1 MRSNE
6 REIYFGSHT
15 VVHLVDSLGIPPA
28 LADIATRAEW
38 RKAQVCRGLTVLN
51 LCVLPLRNIEPG
63 QAIEAKADA
72 RASQP
77 GFNPPTRPS
86 MVPSNAIGSI
96 MPGTS
101 MYLHS
106 ALLSAVAGY
115 VDAAGFASL
124 IGLFPAHLTGEIV
137 GDAIALSSG
146 HLGDHATRLWMLPVF
161 VGSVT
166 TATLVARVLR
176 RNGRRAL
183 TGLLALVTVALA
195 AFSASDFVSGLL
207 HESWHLH
214 MLLGGA
220 CAVAAM
226 GFQNALMRE
235 SLAGSCP
242 TTVMTGNLTH
252 VVIDVVDHLF
262 VKLARPHK
270 RDRRPRSRLLPT
282 ASALFAFIGC
292 AVLGGFMTRF
302 FGSLSVLLPTAL
314 TALLTARAWH
324 EDRRLLA
331 ASMPGKIMAP
341 APLPTFDVWPQSLAP
356 RAPTHYPPPGNATKV
371 LHVRAP
377 SPSKPEL
384 ERQPMKRTVS
394 GTQLKTNFIKDE

>member
-1 MRSNE
+1 
-6 REIYFGSHT
+6 
-15 VVHLVDSLGIPPA
+15 
-28 LADIATRAEW
+28 
-38 RKAQVCRGLTVLN
+38 
-51 LCVLPLRNIEPG
+51 
-63 QAIEAKADA
+63 
-72 RASQP
+72 
-77 GFNPPTRPS
+77 

-96 MPGTS
+96 MPGSS

-137 GDAIALSSG
+137 GDAIAFSSG
-146 HLGDHATRLWMLPVF
+146 HMSDHATRLWMLPVF

-166 TATLVARVLR
+166 IATLVARFLR

-195 AFSASDFVSGLL
+195 AFSASDFLSGQL

-214 MLLGGA
+214 MLLGGG

-235 SLAGSCP
+235 SLSGSCP

-262 VKLARPHK
+262 TKVTRPNK
-270 RDRRPRSRLLPT
+270 RDRRPHSRLLPV
-282 ASALFAFIGC
+282 ASALLAFIAC

-314 TALLTARAWH
+314 TAVLTVRAWQ
-324 EDRRLLA
+324 EDRKQLA
-331 ASMPGKIMAP
+331 VSLPRKSMAA
-341 APLPTFDVWPQSLAP
+341 APLPTFDVWPPSLAP
-356 RAPTHYPPPGNATKV
+356 RAGNHYPPPANPSKISPA
-371 LHVRAP
+371 RAP
-377 SPSKPEL
+377 APSKPEL
-384 ERQPMKRTVS
+384 ERQPTKRTVS
-394 GTQLKTNFIKDE
+394 GTQLKTNFIKED

>member
-1 MRSNE
+1 
-6 REIYFGSHT
+6 
-15 VVHLVDSLGIPPA
+15 
-28 LADIATRAEW
+28 
-38 RKAQVCRGLTVLN
+38 
-51 LCVLPLRNIEPG
+51 
-63 QAIEAKADA
+63 
-72 RASQP
+72 
-77 GFNPPTRPS
+77 

-96 MPGTS
+96 MPGSS

-137 GDAIALSSG
+137 GDAIAFSSG
-146 HLGDHATRLWMLPVF
+146 HLSDHATRLWMLPVF

-166 TATLVARVLR
+166 TATLVARMLR

-183 TGLLALVTVALA
+183 TGLLALVTAALA
-195 AFSASDFVSGLL
+195 AFSASDFLSGRL

-214 MLLGGA
+214 MLLGGG

-235 SLAGSCP
+235 SLSGSCP

-262 VKLARPHK
+262 TKLTRPHQ
-270 RDRRPRSRLLPT
+270 RDRRPHSRLLPV
-282 ASALFAFIGC
+282 ASALFAFIAC

-314 TALLTARAWH
+314 TAVLTVRAWR
-324 EDRRLLA
+324 EDRKQLASSLLGK
-331 ASMPGKIMAP
+331 SMAT
-341 APLPTFDVWPQSLAP
+341 APLPTFDVWPPSLAP
-356 RAPTHYPPPGNATKV
+356 QAGSHYPPPVNASRV
-371 LHVRAP
+371 SPPRAP
-377 SPSKPEL
+377 SPSKPEH
-384 ERQPMKRTVS
+384 ERQSMKRAIS
-394 GTQLKTNFIKDE
+394 GTQLKANFIKED